1 MKFNRRP
8 FIVFLAMGLLLI
20 PSPARAGANPMLL
33 EQPAPVHRFLDAKNF
48 CVQSINVILL
58 AADVAS
64 TRRALQ
70 VPGTSEM
77 NPLAQ
82 STGALIALKIAGVG
96 AGFGIAYMMHKS
108 GHHKAERIIPLF
120 LGVPS
125 GIAAVHNAG
134 IHH

>member
-1 MKFNRRP
+1 MKSNQRP

-20 PSPARAGANPMLL
+20 PSSARAGANPMLL

-82 STGALIALKIAGVG
+82 SQGALIALKIAGVG

-125 GIAAVHNAG
+125 GLAALHNAG